1 MATRKM
7 KRYEEGGDIDEM
19 EEANNRA
26 EMTPRRVSLPP
37 RALKEMGDA
46 SAAEEAGQFGEPG
59 TSRVVKATPKAAPK
73 TPKAQP
79 RDTGSDMARML
90 ARFPKPALRAETNDD
105 RAKAFVAKR
114 AAARAEAAAADKS
127 PKGQDRILTG
137 IKKKSDVNK
146 FMGSTGMKSGG
157 SVSSASKRADGC
169 AIKGKTR
176 GKMV

>member
-19 EEANNRA
+19 EEADKAYRA
-26 EMTPRRVSLPP
+26 NKRP
-37 RALKEMGDA
+37 LKEMGDA

-59 TSRVVKATPKAAPK
+59 TSRVVKAAPK